1 MDYIHR
7 VFAFALERSNNMY
20 GGRGKFVN
28 FEYCKTCKY
37 FKDGD
42 KKPDGPCHDCLD
54 QPVRDYSEKP
64 INYKKANV

>member
-1 MDYIHR
+1 
-7 VFAFALERSNNMY
+7 MY

-37 FKDGD
+37 YKDGD

-64 INYKKANV
+64 INYKKADT